1 MDVLG
6 ACRVGCVRC
15 GPTLHYPPDPK
26 DTLTTGPPLQIA
38 KERDAKRLVAAATAI
53 AHRLRPVCADW
64 PEERFGALVY
74 DAALVH
80 LNGEMPPA
88 DAARLRREYETY
100 PDRYLARLRE
110 VDD

>member
-15 GPTLHYPPDPK
+15 GPTLHSHPHPK
-26 DTLTTGPPLQIA
+26 DTLTSGPRQVA
-38 KERDAKRLVAAATAI
+38 RERDAQRLVAAATVI

-74 DAALVH
+74 DAALVS
-80 LNGEMPPA
+80 LNDEMPPD
-88 DAARLRREYETY
+88 DAERLRREYETHR
-100 PDRYLARLRE
+100 DRYLARLRE